1 MDMDED
7 AVYRVC
13 HRNGKSLSA
22 TFAGHGRSLAQ
33 QDVRVMVVTDYLPHA
48 QIGAQLVVQ
57 GQIPAA

>member
-48 QIGAQLVVQ
+48 QIGLVLSW
-57 GQIPAA
+57 